1 MSSQLIRITVRKQ
14 VDDSLLTI
22 KVIESPQ
29 QLTKFQEL
37 WQEKSETDELGK
49 KTEKLT
55 WPFSLLVEEAKR
67 STIWLVNQDGITAPL
82 TKTLAPAYQLAD
94 VKKFLKFISE

>member
-1 MSSQLIRITVRKQ
+1 MSSQLLRVTVRKQ

-37 WQEKSETDELGK
+37 WQMKSETDDLNK
-49 KTEKLT
+49 KSEKLI
-55 WPFSLLVEEAKR
+55 WAFSLLLEDAKR
-67 STIWLVNQDGITAPL
+67 STIWLVNPDGITAPL
-82 TKTLAPAYQLAD
+82 TKTLAPAYQLAEA
-94 VKKFLKFISE
+94 KEFLKFISE